1 MNSEKFMIDGME
13 IKTPDSYKP
22 VFATTSTE
30 DSDRT
35 QDLIMHNTP
44 MGTIAGYDMTWKA
57 LKSSEISA
65 ILNSMMNKESFSFH
79 HRDPRKAS
87 GWSTSYFYASNFN
100 MSAQRLSEQSGE
112 LWSDLSI
119 NVRSIYPV

>member
-1 MNSEKFMIDGME
+1 MSEKFTIDGTE
-13 IKTPDSYKP
+13 IRTPTTYKP

-44 MGTIAGYDMTWKA
+44 MGTIAGYDLTWDS
-57 LKSSEISA
+57 LTSEEISV
-65 ILNSMMNKESFSFH
+65 IINLMMNKPYFQFH
-79 HRDPRKAS
+79 HRDPRNAS
-87 GWSTSYFYASNFN
+87 GWSTSEFYASNYS
-100 MSAQRLSEQSGE
+100 MQAQRLGERTGE
-112 LWSDLSI
+112 LWAGLTI

>member
-1 MNSEKFMIDGME
+1 MNDRFSIDGII

-35 QDLIMHNTP
+35 QDLVMHNTP
-44 MGTIAGYDMTWKA
+44 MGTIAGYDLTWKS
-57 LKSSEISA
+57 LKSGEISA
-65 ILNSMMNKESFSFH
+65 ILNLMMNKPSFSFH
-79 HRDPRKAS
+79 HRDPRNAS
-87 GWSTSYFYASNFN
+87 GWSTSAFYASNFN
-100 MSAQRLSEQSGE
+100 MNAQRLGEQTGE

>member
-1 MNSEKFMIDGME
+1 MSEKFTVDGTE
-13 IKTPDSYKP
+13 IRTPTTYKP

-44 MGTIAGYDMTWKA
+44 LGTIAGYDLTWDS
-57 LKSSEISA
+57 LTSEEISV
-65 ILNSMMNKESFSFH
+65 IINSMMNKPYFQFH
-79 HRDPRKAS
+79 HRDPRQAG
-87 GWSTSYFYASNFN
+87 GWSTAEFYASNYS
-100 MSAQRLSEQSGE
+100 MQAQRLGEREGE
-112 LWSDLSI
+112 LWSGLSI

>member
-1 MNSEKFMIDGME
+1 MSERFTVDGTE
-13 IKTPDSYKP
+13 IRTPTTYKP

-44 MGTIAGYDMTWKA
+44 MGTIAGYDLTWES
-57 LKSSEISA
+57 LTSEEISV
-65 ILNSMMNKESFSFH
+65 IINSMMNKPYFQFH
-79 HRDPRKAS
+79 HRDPRQAS
-87 GWSTSYFYASNFN
+87 GWSTAEFYASTYS
-100 MSAQRLSEQSGE
+100 MQAQRLGEREGE
-112 LWSDLSI
+112 LWSGLSI

>member
-1 MNSEKFMIDGME
+1 MSERFTVDGTE
-13 IKTPDSYKP
+13 IRTPTTYKP

-44 MGTIAGYDMTWKA
+44 MGTIAGYDLTWES
-57 LKSSEISA
+57 LTSEEISV
-65 ILNSMMNKESFSFH
+65 IINSMMNKPYFQFH
-79 HRDPRKAS
+79 HRDPRQAS
-87 GWSTSYFYASNFN
+87 GWSTAEFYASNYS
-100 MSAQRLSEQSGE
+100 MQAQRLGEREGE
-112 LWSDLSI
+112 LWSGLSI

>member
-1 MNSEKFMIDGME
+1 MGERFSIDGTE

-44 MGTIAGYDMTWKA
+44 LGTIAGYDLTWKS
-57 LKSSEISA
+57 LKSDEIST
-65 ILNSMMNKESFSFH
+65 ILNLMMNKPYFQFH
-79 HRDPRKAS
+79 HRDPRQAS
-87 GWSTSYFYASNFN
+87 GWSTAQFYASNFS
-100 MSAQRLSEQSGE
+100 MGAQRLGERTGE
-112 LWSDLSI
+112 LWSVLVSM
-119 NVRSIYPV
+119 

>member
-1 MNSEKFMIDGME
+1 MSEKFTIDGTE
-13 IKTPDSYKP
+13 IRTPTTYKP

-44 MGTIAGYDMTWKA
+44 MGTIAGYDLTWDS
-57 LKSSEISA
+57 LTSEEISV
-65 ILNSMMNKESFSFH
+65 IINLMMNKPYFQFH
-79 HRDPRKAS
+79 HRDPRNAN
-87 GWSTSYFYASNFN
+87 GWSTSEFYASNYS
-100 MSAQRLSEQSGE
+100 MQAQRLGERTGE
-112 LWSDLSI
+112 LWAGLTI